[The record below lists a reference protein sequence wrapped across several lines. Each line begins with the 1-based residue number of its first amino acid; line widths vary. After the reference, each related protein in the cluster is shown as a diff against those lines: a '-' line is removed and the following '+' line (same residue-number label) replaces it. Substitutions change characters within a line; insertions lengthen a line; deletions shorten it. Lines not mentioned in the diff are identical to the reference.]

1 LIYLDAGQDHVIF
14 NADGIYLATYVT
26 LLLNFELAKR
36 EYYPSRTGFVA
47 QSEVFRTVY
56 NFASLPTES
65 VNTINFKTCR
75 MISLP
80 VFLTAGYWFI

>member
-47 QSEVFRTVY
+47 QSEVFK
-56 NFASLPTES
+56 NE
-65 VNTINFKTCR
+65 
-75 MISLP
+75 
-80 VFLTAGYWFI
+80 